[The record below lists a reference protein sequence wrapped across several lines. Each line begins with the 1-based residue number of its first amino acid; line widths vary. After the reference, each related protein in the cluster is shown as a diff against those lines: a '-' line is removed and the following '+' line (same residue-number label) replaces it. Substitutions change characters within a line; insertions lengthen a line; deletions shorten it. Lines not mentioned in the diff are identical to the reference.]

1 MKKTRNIIISL
12 SLIVSIIS
20 VIVSSVSLYC
30 AIDPSIFSKIFV
42 ANDNTQSTEDS
53 QSTESSE
60 NNYLL
65 MATVERVVDGDTIMV
80 RTYGQSVSVRM
91 IGINCPESVH
101 PDDSKNSEE
110 GVAASDFTKQLLP
123 EGTVVYLE
131 QDVSEADQYGR
142 LLRYVWLQPPKELDS
157 YDEIKK
163 KMVNALLIENGY
175 AQAVEY
181 PPDTKYSDI
190 FNQIES
196 A

>member
-1 MKKTRNIIISL
+1 MRKIRNIIESI

-20 VIVSSVSLYC
+20 VIVASVSLYC
-30 AIDPSIFSKIFV
+30 AIDSDFRSKLF
-42 ANDNTQSTEDS
+42 ATNDNTQSTE
-53 QSTESSE
+53 STEDY
-60 NNYLL
+60 YLL

-80 RTYGQSVSVRM
+80 RANGQSVSVRM

-157 YDEIKK
+157 YDEIKE
-163 KMVNALLIENGY
+163 KMVNAILIENGY

-196 A
+196 V